1 MRRVLSAT
9 ATFVAFSGLLSAQA
23 LFQKP
28 IKVIGDPHFIGTAAS
43 PLASDTSGPNYIE
56 GRELSGPAGI
66 ALDTSVSPPI
76 LYIADSGNNRV
87 LAYKY
92 STQMTPGAPADLV
105 IGQINRFSN
114 AAQNPANGG
123 REIGLNNPTGLAV
136 DSAGNLYVA
145 DTGNNRILRFPAPFA
160 PANANEFPN
169 MVIGQKS
176 FATATANLNGISA
189 STLGTAVSS
198 SRCGIAFDPSGNL
211 WVADTGNSRVLR
223 FPVSVLATGAN
234 FPAADMVLGQSTFT
248 TNAVTGGRSSTSSL
262 QGPTG
267 LSIDSAGNLY
277 VADELF
283 RVLIFNAPLS
293 TGESASA
300 ILGDDN
306 FSAATSATQV
316 ALNNP
321 LGVLGLVSGP
331 IVADTNNNR
340 LMAYQSP
347 SQWTVAANQTSPNA
361 NAVVGQTSFTANK
374 ANQGNGDASASSLS
388 SPTDLATAMQELYV
402 VDSANNRV
410 LVFNLSLTGVSAL
423 ATRVIGQ
430 LDFPYTGANL
440 VDGKGFSFASGF
452 PADGVLDNSSYPAH
466 LYVADT
472 FNNRIL
478 GFKNFTSLQ
487 DGQPADIVIGQ
498 PDFNRSLANYPSGD
512 VTTPTQSS
520 LNLPTS
526 LAVDSAGNLYVTDA
540 GNSRILRFPAPFSSG
555 MTAGEPADLV
565 LGQSGFTSYITDA
578 TSSTLNTPTGIAL
591 SVDGANVSKTNT
603 GWLAVS
609 DAQAHRVLVFQ
620 KPFTSGM
627 TASVVEGQ
635 RDFTSST
642 SGSAAASLN
651 SPRGVAF
658 DSQDHLLVADTL
670 NSRVQIYGQAA
681 NLASGATPILSLG
694 NLSSPSSV
702 AVGPAGDFWVTQ
714 SGANGLSHY
723 PSVTN
728 LIQLGAAS
736 DATLPAIAPHS
747 AFVDSFNNLVVTD
760 GINRLLYFVPQIIPE
775 NAATYSQRA
784 LSAGTIATL
793 WPAVTT
799 NSVAN
804 GSATAPAGQFPLPTT
819 LADTQILVNGI
830 PAPLFFVSPGQ
841 DNIILPENLTT
852 GGTANLEAIRPS
864 TGQIIAGAE
873 VSLAAASPGL
883 FTQGALGSGQVIAV
897 NLQDGSVN
905 SATHPAIRGQYV
917 ILYGTGVGPV
927 ANAPADGMPANGQ
940 AASDFPTVLV
950 ASTGTTKNPDGT
962 TTTLPPFIP
971 ATVTYSGLAPG
982 FAGLW
987 QINVQIPQNAL
998 SGNSVVIK
1006 VLEQDIPN
1014 IDQSSSLT
1022 TTLAIN

>member
-1 MRRVLSAT
+1 
-9 ATFVAFSGLLSAQA
+9 
-23 LFQKP
+23 
-28 IKVIGDPHFIGTAAS
+28 
-43 PLASDTSGPNYIE
+43 
-56 GRELSGPAGI
+56 
-66 ALDTSVSPPI
+66 
-76 LYIADSGNNRV
+76 
-87 LAYKY
+87 
-92 STQMTPGAPADLV
+92 MTPGAPADLV
-105 IGQINRFSN
+105 IGQIDRFSN

-123 REIGLNNPTGLAV
+123 REIGFNSPTGLAV

-169 MVIGQKS
+169 LVIGQKS
-176 FATATANLNGISA
+176 FATATPNLNGISA
-189 STLGTAVSS
+189 STLATAVSN

-211 WVADTGNSRVLR
+211 WVADTGNSRVPCAFPHPFWPPVQTSTLAEHGPSGKAPSTANALSGR
-223 FPVSVLATGAN
+223 SAPVSAAVWKGRTG
-234 FPAADMVLGQSTFT
+234 FP
-248 TNAVTGGRSSTSSL
+248 
-262 QGPTG
+262 
-267 LSIDSAGNLY
+267 SISAGNLY

-283 RVLIFNAPLS
+283 RVLIFNAPLA
-293 TGESASA
+293 TGQSAAA

-316 ALNNP
+316 ALNAP

-331 IVADTNNNR
+331 IVADTSNNR
-340 LMAYQSP
+340 LMAYQSQ
-347 SQWTVAANQTSPNA
+347 SQWTIAPNEISPNA
-361 NAVVGQTSFTANK
+361 NAVVGQTSFTVSK
-374 ANQGNGDASASSLS
+374 ANQGNGDASASSLNT
-388 SPTDLATAMQELYV
+388 PTDLATAQQELYV
-402 VDSANNRV
+402 VDSGNNRV
-410 LVFNLSLTGVSAL
+410 LVFNLSPTGVSAL
-423 ATRVIGQ
+423 AKRVIGQ

-452 PADGVLDNSSYPAH
+452 PADGVLDNSSSPAH

-478 GFKNFTSLQ
+478 GFKNFTGLQ
-487 DGQPADIVIGQ
+487 NGQPADIVIGQ
-498 PDFNRSLANYPSGD
+498 PDFNRSVTNYPSGD
-512 VTTPTQSS
+512 ATTPTQSS

-526 LAVDSAGNLYVTDA
+526 IAVDSAGNLYVTDA

-565 LGQSGFTSYITDA
+565 IGQSGFTSYITDA
-578 TSSTLNTPTGIAL
+578 TSSTINTPTGIAL
-591 SVDGANVSKTNT
+591 SVDGANASKTNS

-609 DAQAHRVLVFQ
+609 DPQDNRVLLFP
-620 KPFTSGM
+620 KPFTSGEN
-627 TASVVEGQ
+627 ASVVEGQ
-635 RDFTSST
+635 TGFTSNS
-642 SGSAAASLN
+642 SGGGAANMN

-658 DSQDHLLVADTL
+658 DPQDHLLVADTL
-670 NSRVQIYGQAA
+670 NNRVQVFGQAA
-681 NLASGATPILSLG
+681 NLANGATPITSLG
-694 NLSSPSSV
+694 NLNTPTSIGM
-702 AVGPAGDFWVTQ
+702 GPAGDFWATQ
-714 SGANGLSHY
+714 SGASGLSHF

-747 AFVDSFNNLVVTD
+747 AFVDPSNNLLVTD

-804 GSATAPAGQFPLPTT
+804 GSATAPGGQFPLPTT
-819 LADTQILVNGI
+819 LADTQVLVNGTS
-830 PAPLFFVSPGQ
+830 APLFFVSPGQ

-852 GGTANLEAIRPS
+852 GGTANLEVIRPS

-873 VSLAAASPGL
+873 VSLATASPGL
-883 FTQGALGSGQVIAV
+883 FTQGALGSGPVIAV
-897 NLQDGSVN
+897 NVQDGSVN
-905 SATHPAIRGQYV
+905 SSTHPVIRGQYI

-927 ANAPADGMPANGQ
+927 ANAPADGMPATGQ
-940 AASDFPTVLV
+940 SASDFPTVLV

-962 TTTLPPFIP
+962 TTTLPAFIQ
-971 ATVTYSGLAPG
+971 ANVTYSGLAPG

-987 QINVQIPQNAL
+987 QINVQIPQNAQ

-1014 IDQSSSLT
+1014 IDQGISAT